1 MKPSDLEVSKK
12 SKKAPYI
19 VKKPNSYPS
28 VPIPQP
34 GTSYNPDREQHQDI
48 LGEALAKELE
58 YEERIQKEK
67 ELPGGLTKQDLMD
80 QKQSGDI
87 LASSLLFDEE
97 EDGQIK
103 TPEDDVEDEPLYIGP
118 TADKK
123 KPAAKRRRQQEM
135 EEERRAAEKRR
146 KERQLLHQVDES
158 QRIINTMEEKE
169 KRKEEEKIQEE
180 ELKKLKEKHEI
191 PALILGGV
199 AVYP

>member
-1 MKPSDLEVSKK
+1 
-12 SKKAPYI
+12 
-19 VKKPNSYPS
+19 
-28 VPIPQP
+28 
-34 GTSYNPDREQHQDI
+34 
-48 LGEALAKELE
+48 
-58 YEERIQKEK
+58 
-67 ELPGGLTKQDLMD
+67 MD

-87 LASSLLFDEE
+87 LAVYSQQVNELQSSLLFDEE

-123 KPAAKRRRQQEM
+123 KPVAKRRRQQEM

-146 KERQLLHQVDES
+146 KERQLLHQVDEWGKGTRMRCRS